1 MKFYDPTCQECPFH
15 QTVGSH
21 TLNTTRYC
29 SGFPGRKPKRF
40 PRSAPKFK
48 PPKWCPRRLSPAVC
62 RVFGFK
68 DEESEWLE
76 FLLRQDNRKR
86 PCPISNHYCPRTEV
100 PTGLTAKQFYTSVK
114 VECLSQIIPGLDVRP
129 GEVIC
134 IDDGL
139 KPYYF
144 YYRSDYEISPLPGFN
159 PTKVR

>member
-1 MKFYDPTCQECPFH
+1 
-15 QTVGSH
+15 
-21 TLNTTRYC
+21 
-29 SGFPGRKPKRF
+29 
-40 PRSAPKFK
+40 
-48 PPKWCPRRLSPAVC
+48 
-62 RVFGFK
+62 
-68 DEESEWLE
+68 
-76 FLLRQDNRKR
+76 LRQDNRRR
-86 PCPISNHYCPRTEV
+86 PCPLSSHYSPRMEV

-114 VECLSQIIPGLDVRP
+114 EECLSQIIPGLDVRP